1 MEDGSKE
8 QRRLQEGDWGG
19 HDPKMYQST
28 EQVGGVGGGD
38 KEKEKEEEA
47 EV

>member
-19 HDPKMYQST
+19 HGSEMYQST
-28 EQVGGVGGGD
+28 EHGGD
-38 KEKEKEEEA
+38 EEKEED
-47 EV
+47 

>member
-19 HDPKMYQST
+19 HSPKMYQRT
-28 EQVGGVGGGD
+28 EWGGGED
-38 KEKEKEEEA
+38 EGKEED
-47 EV
+47 